1 MSMVTLGSTGICVNK
16 NGFGALPVQRV
27 TKEDA
32 VYLLRKAYDGGIRFF
47 DTARAYSDSEEK
59 LGAAFEG
66 MREKVFIS
74 TKTMA
79 KDVEGF
85 WKDLETSLSLLKT
98 DYIDIYQFHNPS
110 FCPKPG
116 DGTGLYE
123 AMLEAKA
130 QGKIRHIGITNHRM
144 SVAEEIIE
152 SGLYETLQFPF
163 CYLAT
168 DREKALVQGCK
179 EKNIGFIAMKALSG
193 GLITNSAAAYAF
205 EDQYDNVLPIWG
217 VQRENELDEFLSYM
231 EHPPVMNDEIRALIE
246 ADRKQLY
253 GSFCRGCGYCMPCPV
268 GIEINNCAR
277 MSLLLRRSPSEGHLS
292 PEGQAKMMKIK
303 DCLHCNQC
311 MSKCPYGLN
320 TPELLQRNLKDY
332 EEVLAGKVMTPT
344 NF

>member
-1 MSMVTLGSTGICVNK
+1 MSMVALGSTGICVNK

-217 VQRENELDEFLSYM
+217 VQREKELDEFLSYIAC
-231 EHPPVMNDEIRALIE
+231 PPAMTDEIKTIIE
-246 ADRKQLY
+246 KDQKELS
-253 GSFCRGCGYCMPCPV
+253 GNFCRGCGYCMPCPAGV
-268 GIEINNCAR
+268 DIPGNFRIWND
-277 MSLLLRRSPSEGHLS
+277 
-292 PEGQAKMMKIK
+292 QAVYQNTEQTKKKWSGMDEKAKADHCIRCGKCEKVCPQKISIREN
-303 DCLHCNQC
+303 LQQVAEE
-311 MSKCPYGLN
+311 LN
-320 TPELLQRNLKDY
+320 TL
-332 EEVLAGKVMTPT
+332 
-344 NF
+344 

>member
-59 LGAAFEG
+59 LGAAFEK

-85 WKDLETSLSLLKT
+85 WKDLETSPSLLKT

-217 VQRENELDEFLSYM
+217 VQREKELDEFISYI
-231 EHPPVMNDEIRALIE
+231 EHPPVMTDEIKALIE
-246 ADRKQLY
+246 ADRRELS
-253 GSFCRGCGYCMPCPV
+253 GEFCRGCGYCMPCPA

-277 MSLLLRRSPSEGHLS
+277 MSLLLRRSPSELQLT
-292 PEGQAKMMKIK
+292 EEVQEKMKKIEN
-303 DCLHCNQC
+303 CLHCGHC
-311 MSKCPYGLN
+311 KSKCPYGLD
-320 TPELLQRNLKDY
+320 TPALLEKNYEDY
-332 EEVLAGKVMTPT
+332 KRVLAGEVSVK
-344 NF
+344 